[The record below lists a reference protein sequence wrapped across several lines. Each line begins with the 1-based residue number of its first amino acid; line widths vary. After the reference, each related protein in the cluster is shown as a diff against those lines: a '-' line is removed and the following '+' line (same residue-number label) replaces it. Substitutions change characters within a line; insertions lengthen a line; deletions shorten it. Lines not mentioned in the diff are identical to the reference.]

1 MKDFSGLWKSIAKVK
16 FPDPGLCYDYY
27 YEIKEGA
34 GKWAPWT

>member
-27 YEIKEGA
+27 SEIKEGA
-34 GKWAPWT
+34 GKW